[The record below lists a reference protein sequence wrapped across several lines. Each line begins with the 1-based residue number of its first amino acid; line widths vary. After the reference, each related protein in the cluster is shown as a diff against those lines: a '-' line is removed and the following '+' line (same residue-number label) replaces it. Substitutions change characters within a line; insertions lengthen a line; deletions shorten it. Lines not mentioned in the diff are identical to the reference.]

1 MLLDEAGQPVP
12 ATEIW
17 RTEAT
22 ERVIAGPAYVDN
34 WPLETEPPSM
44 PHRPDLVFG
53 ETIRLWGYDI
63 QVENSQVQ
71 PGNKVPITLVWQDQ
85 VPVSSDYHVFL
96 HLMDAEGR
104 LLGQSDGVP
113 AAWTRPTST
122 WRAGEFIVDEHTIP
136 VPADAPAGAVY
147 LWVGLYSPA
156 GDGRLPVAGGD
167 ADQSSERALLDIIV
181 IEP

>member
-1 MLLDEAGQPVP
+1 MLLDEAGDPVP

-53 ETIRLWGYDI
+53 EAIRLWGYDI
-63 QVENSQVQ
+63 QVEHSQVQ
-71 PGNKVPITLVWQDQ
+71 PGEELPITLVWQDQ
-85 VPVSSDYHVFL
+85 VPMSSDYHVFL
-96 HLMDAEGR
+96 HLMDAAGR
-104 LLGQSDGVP
+104 LLGQSDGAP
-113 AAWTRPTST
+113 AGWTRPTST

-136 VPADAPAGAVY
+136 VPADAPAGVVY

-156 GDGRLPVAGGD
+156 GDGRLPVVGAD
-167 ADQSSERALLDIIV
+167 ADQSSQRALLDIIL